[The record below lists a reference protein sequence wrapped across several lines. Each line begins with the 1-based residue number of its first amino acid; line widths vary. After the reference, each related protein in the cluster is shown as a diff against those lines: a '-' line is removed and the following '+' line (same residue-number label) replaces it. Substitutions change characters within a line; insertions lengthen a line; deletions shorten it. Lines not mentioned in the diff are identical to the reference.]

1 MIALPET
8 KFLRYLAPLVP
19 VLAVMAGLALDALWR
34 MLDERTTRPVATGAV
49 AALLALAA
57 LYEAAMAPA
66 LHWITGW
73 FVYPALVYSG
83 ACVLSKR
90 LHDRGRSGW
99 WAALIL
105 IAIIAVWPRPE
116 SFFDFLFVLVLLWAL
131 VELGVMGGE
140 PGTNRYGPNP
150 LRLAAA

>member
-1 MIALPET
+1 MNWAELFFSAGGRASRGPSLIA
-8 KFLRYLAPLVP
+8 AAVLV
-19 VLAVMAGLALDALWR
+19 
-34 MLDERTTRPVATGAV
+34 
-49 AALLALAA
+49 ALAA
-57 LYEAAMAPA
+57 LYEAAMGPT

-99 WAALIL
+99 WAVLVLLAVV
-105 IAIIAVWPRPE
+105 AVWPRPE

-150 LRLAAA
+150 LRLAPA